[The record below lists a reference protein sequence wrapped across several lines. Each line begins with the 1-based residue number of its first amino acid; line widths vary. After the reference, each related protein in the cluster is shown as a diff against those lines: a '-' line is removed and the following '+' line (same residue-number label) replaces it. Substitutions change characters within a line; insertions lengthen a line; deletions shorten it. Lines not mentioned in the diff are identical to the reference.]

1 MTTPLVILIL
11 LCSPLLLSYFA
22 GKRGAEAC
30 DRFASY
36 GLGLAFLFFA
46 LGHFVATE
54 GMVEMLPPWL
64 PLRDDIIYLTGMF
77 EVVIAIGIFLSAY
90 RQVAGQVA
98 IATLICFFS
107 ANIYAAW
114 HSVGLGGHQW
124 GPGYLLIRAPLQL
137 ILIGWAYYFCVKR
150 PSYQSMTDSI

>member
-1 MTTPLVILIL
+1 MTTPLVILML

-22 GKRGAEAC
+22 GKRGIEMR

-64 PLRDDIIYLTGMF
+64 PSRYAIVYLTGVF
-77 EVVIAIGIFLSAY
+77 EVMIAAGIFISAY
-90 RQVAGQVA
+90 RQVAGQIA
-98 IATLICFFS
+98 IATFLCFFT

-124 GPGYLLIRAPLQL
+124 GPVYLLIRAPLQL
-137 ILIGWAYYFCVKR
+137 LLIFWTYHFCVKR
-150 PSYQSMTDSI
+150 PVLP